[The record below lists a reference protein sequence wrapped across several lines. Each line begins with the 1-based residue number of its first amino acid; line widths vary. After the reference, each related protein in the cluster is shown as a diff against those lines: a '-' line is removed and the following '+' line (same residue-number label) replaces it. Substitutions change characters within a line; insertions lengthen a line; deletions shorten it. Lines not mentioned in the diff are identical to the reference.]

1 MDLVREIGFV
11 EADTWSSIVQT
22 FNVGTR
28 GSGLAL
34 WQTNEVIGKLTAVF
48 PSCRFHPVVI
58 RTTGDVRTD
67 VPLAAVGSEGVFV
80 KELEAALE
88 RGEVDL
94 AVHSLKDLPTQLAK
108 GMELPAILPRVDARD
123 ALVAHTAK
131 SLSDL
136 PDGAIIGTGSLR
148 RRAQLAMI
156 NPRWEFRDVRGN
168 LETRLGKLDS
178 GKYDAL
184 ILACAGLDRL
194 GFSDRITQRLAY
206 STMLSA
212 PGQASVAIETRQGD
226 GDIVR
231 IVSALDDA
239 PSRAAVE
246 AERALLREVEGGC
259 QVPLGAHAEVVGD
272 HLILEAI
279 VASLDGTKHVRMR
292 MEGPL
297 AKPEALGI
305 TLGLEMLAKG
315 GREILDEV
323 RSAMAQAGTAGEI
336 PSGGTP
342 NVPGGR

>member
-1 MDLVREIGFV
+1 M
-11 EADTWSSIVQT
+11 QT

-34 WQTNEVIGKLTAVF
+34 TQTNEVIGKLAAAF
-48 PSCRFHPVVI
+48 PTYRFHPVVI
-58 RTTGDVRTD
+58 RTVGDVRTD

-94 AVHSLKDLPTQLAK
+94 AVHSLKDLPTKLHA
-108 GMELPAILPRVDARD
+108 GMTLGAILARVDARD
-123 ALVAHTAK
+123 ALVGREART
-131 SLSDL
+131 LGDL
-136 PDGAIIGTGSLR
+136 PDGAVIGTGSLR

-156 NPRWEFRDVRGN
+156 NSKWVFKDIRGN
-168 LETRLGKLDS
+168 LETRLAKLDA
-178 GKYDAL
+178 GQYDAL

-194 GFSDRITQRLAY
+194 GHGQRISQRLPY
-206 STMLSA
+206 SAVMSA
-212 PGQASVAIETRQGD
+212 PGQAAIAIEIRQGD
-226 GDIVR
+226 PEIAR
-231 IVSALDDA
+231 IVGSLDDP

-272 HLILEAI
+272 QLVLEAI
-279 VASLDGTKHVRMR
+279 VASLDGRKHVKMR
-292 MEGPL
+292 MEGPI
-297 AKPEALGI
+297 AKPEALGV

-323 RSAMAQAGTAGEI
+323 RGSMLQAGGASDI
-336 PSGGTP
+336 PDGGMPT
-342 NVPGGR
+342 VPGGR